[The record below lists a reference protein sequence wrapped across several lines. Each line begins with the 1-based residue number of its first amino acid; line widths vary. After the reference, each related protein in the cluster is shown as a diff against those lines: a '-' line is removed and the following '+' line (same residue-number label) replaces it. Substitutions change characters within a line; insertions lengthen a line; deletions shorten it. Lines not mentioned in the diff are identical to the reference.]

1 MRDKAQTRRENSP
14 LACRLWV
21 SEGISISNDN
31 RMGSSKRFFS
41 SKDKFQVQQFGSRM
55 IREFGLLSM
64 LSGSALALYARRH
77 QSKIMEACAG
87 ALLILGLACFGAS
100 LPK

>member
-1 MRDKAQTRRENSP
+1 
-14 LACRLWV
+14 
-21 SEGISISNDN
+21 
-31 RMGSSKRFFS
+31 
-41 SKDKFQVQQFGSRM
+41 M